1 MTHIFSTVQEYIEL
15 KKKYRRVFF
24 LSLVLAFVSII
35 AIFKNVQNSVQA
47 GHEDNV
53 LKFCKQST
61 IRPHYSPD
69 NKRINERNVLFNHDS
84 FLLSNATIIDGDGII
99 LKDMD
104 LLVKNST
111 IVRLG
116 KKLLLTESYSK
127 FFDLNG
133 SFVSPGLVDIHS
145 HFGTRVQ
152 PQLKATEDT
161 NEFLGPITPYMRAI
175 DGLDPQ
181 DPELDSLVASGVTS
195 HLVLT
200 GSRNLLSGESY
211 AIKMHRSPNNLVDEL
226 LIQYNANIGEDNK
239 PVRWFKMAYG
249 ENQKSSHAPGYPVS
263 RMGEAWDLR
272 KAFQQGQALVQKQD
286 EWCRNPQ
293 LQKSDYPRDVELDN
307 VAAIL
312 RGDFKIN
319 VHVYETYDIES
330 LLRIA
335 DEFGFHIASFH
346 HALSSWKVLEL
357 LKNHNSSVAI
367 FADEWGKKK
376 EMSEGTVY
384 APKILSDYGIPVS
397 IKTDHPALPGQDL
410 LYYAQIAHNFGLAP
424 GKAISA
430 ITSVPALTM
439 GMGHRIGYIR
449 EGYDA
454 DLVIWDNHPLVLGA
468 KAKEVLVDGI
478 PAFNFTK
485 IDGKYKQELPK
496 QRKVTTPERCPN
508 GNSFIILG
516 LTNRIRDKLFDQSK
530 SLKIGNSED
539 GQYVA
544 VIANNELICL
554 GGSEFC
560 QLENFKH
567 YPTVHLNGGYI
578 LPAVTGIS
586 QSIGLQEMPNES
598 DTSDGSIPDAIGDLP
613 HSVYGVSL
621 DSLMIERLRDCGIS
635 MAITAPLGDQ
645 FLKGVST
652 RFALGARTLDEAII
666 DDAVAIHFT
675 IGNSAKSDLT
685 PSISS
690 QIQKLKQI
698 LSSLD
703 PEYTNLPIAIHTH
716 NKGVIRQIIRLKKEL
731 NNKKIIIIGGQEAY
745 LIADELAAAEI
756 PVVLAPWRCTAK
768 FWENRL
774 CSPNE
779 PLLKES
785 SISILHK
792 AGVKFALGTDDDNST
807 RRLFWEA
814 GLAAK
819 SVSDF
824 SEDETIALLTSNV
837 NEIFSLQPANDF
849 VIFEGNPFDFG
860 AQVAFTFND
869 GKVRKC
875 FPDFEEQKKGDL
887 LFSPQN

>member
-1 MTHIFSTVQEYIEL
+1 MTHIFNTVQELIEL
-15 KKKYRRVFF
+15 KKRYRRVFF
-24 LSLVLAFVSII
+24 ISFVLAIVTII
-35 AIFKNVQNSVQA
+35 AILKDLQNSVQA
-47 GHEDNV
+47 EHVDDV
-53 LKFCKQST
+53 LEFCKTST
-61 IRPHYSPD
+61 IKPHYSPD
-69 NKRINERNVLFNHDS
+69 RKRINERNVLFNHES
-84 FLLSNATIIDGDGII
+84 FLLSNATIIDGDGTI

-104 LLVKNST
+104 ILVKNST

-116 KKLLLTESYSK
+116 KKLLLTESY
-127 FFDLNG
+127 FTFLDLNG

-161 NEFLGPITPYMRAI
+161 NEFLGPITPYVRAI

-181 DPELDSLVASGVTS
+181 DPELESLVASGVTS

-211 AIKMHRSPNNLVDEL
+211 AIKMHRSPNNFVDEL

-239 PVRWFKMAYG
+239 PIRWFKMAYG
-249 ENQKSSHAPGYPVS
+249 ENEKSSHAPGYPVS

-272 KAFQQGQALVQKQD
+272 KVFQEGQALVQKQD
-286 EWCRNPQ
+286 EWCRSPQ
-293 LQKSDYPRDVELDN
+293 LQKTEYPRDFELDN

-312 RGDFKIN
+312 RGDFNIN
-319 VHVYETYDIES
+319 VHVYETYDIEA

-335 DEFGFHIASFH
+335 DEFGFHIGSFH

-424 GKAISA
+424 EKAISA

-439 GMGHRIGYIR
+439 GMGHRIGYVR

-454 DLVIWDNHPLVLGA
+454 DLIVWDNHPLILGA

-478 PAFNFTK
+478 PIFNFTK
-485 IDGKYKQELPK
+485 ISGKDKYEVPK
-496 QRKVTTPERCPN
+496 QRKVTAPERCPTQRT
-508 GNSFIILG
+508 FIILG
-516 LTNRIRDKLFDQSK
+516 LVNRISDDLVDQSK
-530 SLKIGNSED
+530 ISKICDSED

-544 VIANNELICL
+544 VIAENELICL

-560 QLENFKH
+560 QVEN
-567 YPTVHLNGGYI
+567 YENTPNVQLNGGYI
-578 LPAVTGIS
+578 LPAITGLS

-598 DTSDGSIPDAIGDLP
+598 DTSDGIIPDAIGDIP
-613 HSVYGVSL
+613 HSVYGLSL
-621 DSLMIERLRDCGIS
+621 DSLMVERLRDSGITL
-635 MAITAPLGDQ
+635 AITAPLGDQ

-652 RFALGARTLDEAII
+652 RFALGAKTLDEAII

-685 PSISS
+685 PSISF

-703 PEYTNLPIAIHTH
+703 TEYKNLPIAIHTH

-731 NNKKIIIIGGQEAY
+731 KNKDFIIIGGQEAY
-745 LIADELAAAEI
+745 LIADELAAVNI

-768 FWENRL
+768 TWENRL
-774 CSPNE
+774 CSPNQ
-779 PLLKES
+779 PLLEES
-785 SISILHK
+785 SISILHN
-792 AGVKFALGTDDDNST
+792 AGVKIALGTDDDNSA
-807 RRLFWEA
+807 RRLLWEA
-814 GLAAK
+814 GLAAR
-819 SVSDF
+819 SISGF
-824 SEDETIALLTSNV
+824 SEDETISLLSRNV
-837 NEIFSLQPANDF
+837 NEIFSLRPANDF

-860 AQVAFTFND
+860 ALLAFTFND
-869 GKVRKC
+869 GKLRKC